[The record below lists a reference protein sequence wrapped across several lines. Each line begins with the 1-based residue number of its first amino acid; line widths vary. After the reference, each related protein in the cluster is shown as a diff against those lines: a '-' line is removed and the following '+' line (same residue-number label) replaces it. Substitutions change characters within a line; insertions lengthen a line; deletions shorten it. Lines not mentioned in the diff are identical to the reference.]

1 MTFFVNYI
9 FSIIARMFCSIVNEL
24 PWGKEHGSLPEH
36 EVHEQQRL
44 YPTFLVCVCKRPA
57 DNSVSLSLLAMKL
70 IPSPNCFFVNIFK
83 D

>member
-1 MTFFVNYI
+1 
-9 FSIIARMFCSIVNEL
+9 MFCSVVNEQ

-44 YPTFLVCVCKRPA
+44 YPTFLAYVCKRPA
-57 DNSVSLSLLAMKL
+57 DNSVSLISLLAMKL